1 VPDDDPARE
10 SILDALRRLAVETYG
25 EDRAGE
31 DRIHTALQVAA
42 TVLWRV
48 TQEPL
53 EPGGS
58 EP

>member
-1 VPDDDPARE
+1 VSDDDPARE
-10 SILDALRRLAVETYG
+10 AILQELSRLAVETYG

-31 DRIHTALQVAA
+31 APLQTALQFAVTAI
-42 TVLWRV
+42 WRI

-53 EPGGS
+53 EPGGT